1 MARTTKFQLSRF
13 RVQNVLVDK
22 NASRKATVTSHMHPK
37 PVLLFA
43 TILLSVFP
51 FAEKLIGRK
60 AFATEPE
67 KYLWNQFRG
76 PTADGKSHSLNL
88 PVQWSETRNIRW
100 KTSIPGRA
108 WSSPV
113 VSGDTIWLS
122 NATDD
127 GRRLSLLATNAKTG
141 IIRKDI
147 TVFEIEEPMFCH
159 PFNSYA
165 SPTPV
170 VANGCLFVHY
180 GSAGTACVNT
190 KTEAIVWTRQDL
202 PCDHHRG
209 PGSSPI
215 FFENKVFLN
224 FDGFDQQYVVC
235 LDAKTGETIWRTDR
249 SIDYG
254 SDNGD
259 FKKAYCTPTVINHN
273 NRTQLVSPAAVATVA
288 YDPSNGQEIWTVYHG
303 GFNAAARPLYSHGL
317 VILCTA
323 QGDRLLAVRPDGVGD
338 ITDEN
343 VVWKFGKS
351 APTRP
356 SQSVVGDQLYMVS
369 DTGIFSCID
378 IETGKV
384 RWSERQSG
392 RYSASLVESDGRLY
406 ACDEDGTCIVFKA
419 NPQSFEILSE
429 NKLDDGCMASPGVLG
444 DDLLIRTKS
453 SLYRISSTL
462 SSEIDD

>member
-1 MARTTKFQLSRF
+1 
-13 RVQNVLVDK
+13 
-22 NASRKATVTSHMHPK
+22 MHSK
-37 PVLLFA
+37 SFLLFVA
-43 TILLSVFP
+43 SLLYVIP
-51 FAEKLIGRK
+51 FSEKPIDRE
-60 AFATEPE
+60 AFATEATE
-67 KYLWNQFRG
+67 YSWNQFRG
-76 PTADGKSHSLNL
+76 PTADGKSHSPNL
-88 PVQWSETRNIRW
+88 PIGWNETTGIRW
-100 KTSIPGRA
+100 KTPVSGKA

-113 VSGDTIWLS
+113 VSGNTIWLS
-122 NATDD
+122 NATKD
-127 GRRLSLLATNAKTG
+127 GRRLSLLAVNAKTG
-141 IIRKDI
+141 MIRKDI

-170 VANGCLFVHY
+170 VEDGCLYVHY
-180 GSAGTACVNT
+180 GSAGTACIDTATDVIT
-190 KTEAIVWTRQDL
+190 WTRQDL

-215 FFENKVFLN
+215 VFEDKLFLT
-224 FDGFDQQYVVC
+224 FDGFDQQYVIA
-235 LDAKTGETIWRTDR
+235 LDAKTGKTIWRTDR
-249 SIDYG
+249 SIHYG
-254 SDNGD
+254 SDDGD
-259 FKKAYCTPTVINHN
+259 FKKAYCTPTIVTHN

-288 YDPSNGQEIWTVYHG
+288 YDPDNGEELWTVYHG

-317 VILCTA
+317 VVICTA
-323 QGDRLLAVRPDGVGD
+323 QGDRLLAVRPDGTGD

-356 SQSVVGDQLYMVS
+356 SQSVVADQLYMVS

-384 RWSERQSG
+384 RWSERHSG
-392 RYSASLVESDGRLY
+392 RYSASLIESGGRLY

-419 NPQSFEILSE
+419 NPQFFEIVSE
-429 NKLDDGCMASPGVLG
+429 NKLNDGCMASPAVFG

-453 SLYRISSTL
+453 HLYRISSV
-462 SSEIDD
+462 SPSELDD

>member
-1 MARTTKFQLSRF
+1 MH
-13 RVQNVLVDK
+13 QNRLILF
-22 NASRKATVTSHMHPK
+22 VTSL
-37 PVLLFA
+37 VLSTSF
-43 TILLSVFP
+43 I
-51 FAEKLIGRK
+51 EELIISK
-60 AFATEPE
+60 AFANELT
-67 KYLWNQFRG
+67 KYSWNQFRG
-76 PTADGKSHSLNL
+76 PTADGKSPSENL
-88 PVQWSETRNIRW
+88 PTEWNETRNIRW
-100 KTSIPGRA
+100 KTPIPGKA

-122 NATDD
+122 NATED
-127 GRRLSLLATNAKTG
+127 GRRLSLLAVNSKNGA
-141 IIRKDI
+141 IRKDI
-147 TVFEIEEPMFCH
+147 TIFEIEEPMFCH

-170 VANGCLFVHY
+170 VANGCIFVHY
-180 GSAGTACVNT
+180 GSAGTACID
-190 KTEAIVWTRQDL
+190 TETEEILWARQDL

-215 FFENKVFLN
+215 FFANKIFLN
-224 FDGFDQQYVVC
+224 FDGYDQQYVVG
-235 LDAKTGETIWRTDR
+235 LDAKTGQTIWQTDR
-249 SIDYG
+249 SIQYG
-254 SDNGD
+254 SDDGD
-259 FKKAYCTPTVINHN
+259 FKKAYCTPTVITHN
-273 NRTQLVSPAAVATVA
+273 NQTQLVSPAAVATVA
-288 YDPSNGQEIWTVYHG
+288 YDPRNGEELWTVYHG

-323 QGDRLLAVRPDGVGD
+323 QGDRLLAVRPDGAGD
-338 ITDEN
+338 ITNEN

-356 SQSVVGDQLYMVS
+356 SQSVVADQLYMVS

-384 RWSERQSG
+384 RWTERKSG
-392 RYSASLVESDGRLY
+392 RHSASLIESGGRLY

-419 NPQSFEILSE
+419 NPQGFEIISE

-453 SLYRISSTL
+453 DLYRISSAPL
-462 SSEIDD
+462 KEFNN